1 MQKNMISFQVQK
13 KWDVS
18 TSKTNKTAALEG
30 KGYLVWKVTSVCMRW
45 LSGLLT
51 PQNTDCSTFWLKVT
65 QVPEKHRILIRQTEN
80 PEFWIWGGHEGVT
93 IFESEMAWSD
103 EPREGA
109 ASQDGQRTTPG
120 QQPTAAFA
128 NEECWKRQT
137 NF

>member
-51 PQNTDCSTFWLKVT
+51 PQNTDCSTF
-65 QVPEKHRILIRQTEN
+65 
-80 PEFWIWGGHEGVT
+80 
-93 IFESEMAWSD
+93 
-103 EPREGA
+103 
-109 ASQDGQRTTPG
+109 
-120 QQPTAAFA
+120 
-128 NEECWKRQT
+128 
-137 NF
+137 